1 MIDTTYLQ
9 KCIETLEKAFGLM
22 QESDQSGIDY
32 ELYRSASVK
41 EFELIM
47 EQTGKLLKKALKP
60 YFHSSI
66 AVDRLYFKD
75 VFREAARRDLISVEI
90 SERFLNYRDLRNNS
104 AHEYGEN
111 HAEDVILVM
120 HQFIPDVK
128 ELESRLNKFSDD
140 TSSKG

>member
-1 MIDTTYLQ
+1 MQ
-9 KCIETLEKAFGLM
+9 K
-22 QESDQSGIDY
+22 SDQTGIDY

-60 YFHSSI
+60 YYQSSI

-75 VFREAARRDLISVEI
+75 VFREAAKRDLISIEV

-111 HAEDVILVM
+111 HAEDVVLVM
-120 HQFIPDVK
+120 HQFILDVK
-128 ELESRLNKFSDD
+128 AIETVLNKISDE
-140 TSSKG
+140 TSPKG